1 MLALAKIL
9 FHLALGLWIGAIVFV
24 SFVVAPTVFRVL
36 PSETAGVVMGQIFP
50 LYSELSMVVGIVALG
65 SSLLSVDEAKAIV
78 TTWIST
84 AMREPRYIRR
94 LTKISALE
102 RRS

>member
-1 MLALAKIL
+1 MI
-9 FHLALGLWIGAIVFV
+9 
-24 SFVVAPTVFRVL
+24 PN
-36 PSETAGVVMGQIFP
+36 Q
-50 LYSELSMVVGIVALG
+50 LSTI
-65 SSLLSVDEAKAIV
+65 DEAKAIV

-102 RRS
+102 RRN

>member
-1 MLALAKIL
+1 
-9 FHLALGLWIGAIVFV
+9 
-24 SFVVAPTVFRVL
+24 
-36 PSETAGVVMGQIFP
+36 
-50 LYSELSMVVGIVALG
+50 
-65 SSLLSVDEAKAIV
+65 V

-84 AMREPRYIRR
+84 PMREPRYMRR